1 MAWDLEKPSA
11 LRERTGPPVETSVMS
26 MQIWTKYG
34 THGFDAQV
42 GRTEAPNPGLIVAA
56 VKIVGCILETSPLPR
71 LPIQSLGRAL
81 LDTSE
86 FQVALTHQSAEEKAV
101 NGTDTVVPYSSQG
114 WRYPF
119 VLLLDGIVDPGNMG
133 AILRTAY
140 YLGVDAVAISKRTSA
155 PLSPVALKAAAG
167 AAEAFIKEETES
179 TRAPPVYIDAWSLNV
194 SVAAGLLC
202 DTFLR
207 KPRNEDLV
215 GNKTNAQNDD
225 GPEEQDDK
233 QNKAADEEGDLGF

>member
-1 MAWDLEKPSA
+1 
-11 LRERTGPPVETSVMS
+11 
-26 MQIWTKYG
+26 
-34 THGFDAQV
+34 
-42 GRTEAPNPGLIVAA
+42 
-56 VKIVGCILETSPLPR
+56 
-71 LPIQSLGRAL
+71 
-81 LDTSE
+81 
-86 FQVALTHQSAEEKAV
+86 SAEEKAV
-101 NGTDTVVPYSSQG
+101 NGTDTAVPYSSQG

-167 AAEAFIKEETES
+167 AAEAVRLFSVDSPSAFVHNSKQYGWKVWAAIAPVSSLRRSEPRTSSRQVTNIS
-179 TRAPPVYIDAWSLNV
+179 TSSLKRRQSPLVHHPCLLMLGGEGAGLIGPLQKAADNNVYIEPRKSGPDVGVDSLNV

-215 GNKTNAQNDD
+215 GNKTYDQNDD

-233 QNKAADEEGDLGF
+233 KNKAADEEGDLGF